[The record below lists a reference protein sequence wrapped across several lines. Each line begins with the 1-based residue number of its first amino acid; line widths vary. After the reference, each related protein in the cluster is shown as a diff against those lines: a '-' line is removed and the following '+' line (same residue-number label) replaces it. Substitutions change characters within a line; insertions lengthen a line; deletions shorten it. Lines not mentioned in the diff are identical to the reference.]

1 MSRANAAFSSA
12 CSPLAIAANPVG
24 QAGSA
29 MVEADQPAHRTE
41 LLREPHHRAQP
52 AKLLQMRDERPDQD
66 DVDAAAAAA
75 AEDLVRDVN
84 VAVPRVPD
92 VVVGHGHA
100 RSSVD

>member
-41 LLREPHHRAQP
+41 LLREPHHLGQP
-52 AKLLQMRDERPDQD
+52 AKLLQLRDERPDQD
-66 DVDAAAAAA
+66 DVDAAAV

>member
-41 LLREPHHRAQP
+41 LLCEPHHRGQP
-52 AKLLQMRDERPDQD
+52 AKLLQLRDERPDQD
-66 DVDAAAAAA
+66 DVDAAAV